1 MFGPLPKQ
9 RRKLD
14 RIIGAGIDLI
24 EFSMDAGDALT
35 LAKIRPPHG
44 GAAGPPDGVV
54 GGAGRQC
61 PGGAQ
66 IDEELDALLKV
77 HHR

>member
-44 GAAGPPDGVV
+44 GPPGHPTEWWEGQVGNVRAAL
-54 GGAGRQC
+54 R
-61 PGGAQ
+61 
-66 IDEELDALLKV
+66 
-77 HHR
+77 